1 MKQIL
6 SLVLSLDG
14 RLKLKF
20 LFLFIAV
27 IGLGII
33 NTISVFSIAPVVD
46 VLLDKDP
53 YEVSIFTKIMAN
65 ILNIESFDLISSFIF
80 FGSIILLAGLAS
92 IGAQYFVLNIKYAS
106 VTAIMGKAY
115 NQFFKAKYLF
125 FSQSDIGVLLNSFQR
140 ECEKI
145 AITMQN
151 VARFMNYF
159 VQILI
164 YLALPLYISPTLTVI
179 FIFASLVF
187 CSPILILNR
196 KVHPMGVEETSTF
209 NKVSSI
215 LNESFSASKLI
226 LAYGR
231 QNNAVKKYLNSYK
244 DHAKITVPLQLIIF
258 AINIMI
264 MPLGMLSALL
274 AIYWGYIT
282 GVNLAEI
289 TMILFAFFR
298 MLPLLGQL
306 SQTRSEIISFLP
318 ALEQLEDLTNRAKDY
333 EESQSGDDFTDLK
346 DKITFKDISLSYP
359 DGTEALKNINI
370 SFKKNKRIAI
380 VGPSGSGKTSI
391 ADILMG
397 LYEPSSGHIKIDEY
411 NFSEFN
417 LSSYRN
423 KIAYVPQEPFLFND
437 TIRNNMLWSKPD
449 ASDNEI
455 WKALEKSN
463 AVDFVKDTKDSL
475 DTKVG
480 DRGGRL
486 SGGQRQ
492 RISLARAIVRKPCIL
507 ILDESTSS
515 LDTESEKFI
524 QDSIEQLSKDIT
536 VVTIAHRLSTIKN
549 ADIVYV
555 MKSGTIIEN
564 GDYDTLIKDENSKLS
579 NLVKA
584 QNSKNEI
591 Q

>member
-6 SLVLSLDG
+6 SLVLSLER
-14 RLKLKF
+14 RLKFKFFF
-20 LFLFIAV
+20 LFLAV

-33 NTISVFSIAPVVD
+33 NTLSVFSIAPVVD
-46 VLLDKDP
+46 VLLEKDP
-53 YEVSIFTKIMAN
+53 SEVSVFTKISAN
-65 ILNIESFDLISSFIF
+65 ILNIQGFNLISSFIF
-80 FGSIILLAGLAS
+80 FGSIIFLAGLAS

-151 VARFMNYF
+151 VARFMNYS

-164 YLALPLYISPTLTVI
+164 YLALPLYISPMLTII

-196 KVHPMGVEETSTF
+196 KVHPMGVQETSTF

-244 DHAKITVPLQLIIF
+244 DHAKITVPLQLIVF

-264 MPLGMLSALL
+264 MPLGMLAALL

-318 ALEQLEDLTNRAKDY
+318 ALEQLDDLTNRAKEY
-333 EESQSGDDFTDLK
+333 EENQSGDDFLDLK
-346 DKITFKDISLSYP
+346 DQITFKDISLSYP
-359 DGTEALKNINI
+359 DGTEALKDINI

-397 LYEPSSGHIKIDEY
+397 LYEPSSGNIKIDEN

-449 ASDNEI
+449 ASDDEI

-463 AVDFVKDTKDSL
+463 AVDFVKDTKNAL

-492 RISLARAIVRKPCIL
+492 RISLARAIVRKPCVL

-584 QNSKNEI
+584 QNSKDEI